1 MARGEDS
8 EGTDLNII
16 PFLDVIMNLILFVLV
31 SMGGL
36 VAFGTV
42 RAEAAFGSRRAASN
56 LQAPI
61 VALTRS
67 GFAVDGVAVA
77 AGDFSGLTMAL
88 KAVHPADTRV
98 LL

>member
-42 RAEAAFGSRRAASN
+42 RAEAAFGSRGASD
-56 LQAPI
+56 LQPPI

-67 GFAVDGVAVA
+67 GFAVGRDA
-77 AGDFSGLTMAL
+77 AASACGPSQIRMRPRCASST
-88 KAVHPADTRV
+88 
-98 LL
+98 